1 MQIDK
6 VYSNIILL
14 LKDRRYRYSQLF
26 LEKEIKRAYITS
38 SELKMWDILIYLI
51 L

>member
-14 LKDRRYRYSQLF
+14 LKDRCYRYSQLF